1 MFSSLHLVHYLPV
14 LTTLVSAVF
23 VTALLRHYR
32 RRGSGTHLLW
42 WAAGMSF
49 YGLGTAFEATITLA
63 GNSVALTKLWYV
75 FGAIWGGYPLAQGS
89 VYLHYSRRFAN
100 TLTAVSL
107 PCVLIASALVLLSP
121 TNAAL
126 LESFRPSGAILGW
139 QWVRYLTPAINLYAV
154 FFLIGTAILSAV
166 QFYRLGTMP
175 HRARGNALIACG
187 ALLPGIGGAFA
198 KAGMVEALY
207 VGEFVG
213 LIFIWIGYKSCLKPT
228 TKPSTSKERMPGVE
242 TQTYANL

>member
-1 MFSSLHLVHYLPV
+1 MF
-14 LTTLVSAVF
+14 
-23 VTALLRHYR
+23 
-32 RRGSGTHLLW
+32 
-42 WAAGMSF
+42 F

-63 GNSVALTKLWYV
+63 GNSIALTKLWYV

-107 PCVLIASALVLLSP
+107 PFVLIASALVLLSP
-121 TNAAL
+121 TDAAL

-154 FFLIGTAILSAV
+154 FFLIGTAIVSAV
-166 QFYRLGTMP
+166 QYYRRGTEP
-175 HRARGNALIACG
+175 QKARGNALIAFG
-187 ALLPGIGGAFA
+187 ALLPGIGGGLA

-207 VGEFVG
+207 IGEFVG
-213 LIFIWIGYKSCLKPT
+213 LIFIWIGYRSCLGPTVKSSAAQDDVPT
-228 TKPSTSKERMPGVE
+228 TEK
-242 TQTYANL
+242 QTYANLC